1 MARIRSVD
9 IYAIALP
16 LIRPFIISYD
26 SFHEMPT
33 ILVRLETEEGIVG
46 YGEATPDEHVTGE
59 TYWSTIEVLKHHL
72 GPAVLGEHPFAL
84 ERIHAKMN
92 QKVKGVPAAKAAID
106 IACHDLMGKLAGQPL
121 YRLLGGPAHEELVI
135 PYVMSILP
143 PDVMA
148 EEAKAAV
155 ADGYRTLKLKV
166 GTDVPTDV
174 ARVRAVRQAVG
185 PDIRLRV
192 DVNQGWGYAAETLGA
207 LGQLADCH
215 IDWIE
220 QPVHAD
226 DLDGMA
232 DIRRQTAI
240 PVMVDE
246 GLLGDKEMRQIIQKN
261 AADWINIKLMK
272 CGGLY
277 PAVRLIHQAEMAG
290 IRTQIGSM
298 VESAVATAA
307 GAHLSLA
314 KKNVWSNEMVGPRMF
329 ADDVADFP
337 IAGDRIRLSESPG
350 LGIDVQEEK
359 IASLARIHI
368 KLT

>member
-1 MARIRSVD
+1 MTRIRSID

-16 LIRPFIISYD
+16 LIRPFIIAYD
-26 SFHEMPT
+26 TFREMPT
-33 ILVRLETEEGIVG
+33 ILVRLETDEGVVG

-59 TYWSTIEVLKHHL
+59 TYWSTIEVIKHHL
-72 GPAVLGEHPFAL
+72 GPAVLGENPFSI
-84 ERIHAKMN
+84 ERIHDRMN
-92 QKVKGVPAAKAAID
+92 QKAKGVPAAKAAID

-121 YRLLGGPAHEELVI
+121 YRLLGGPSHDELVI
-135 PYVMSILP
+135 PYVMSIQP
-143 PDVMA
+143 PEVMA
-148 EEAKAAV
+148 QEAQAAV
-155 ADGYRTLKLKV
+155 AEGYGTLKLKV
-166 GTDVPTDV
+166 GTDVASDV
-174 ARVRAVRQAVG
+174 ARVQAVRQAVG

-192 DVNQGWGYAAETLGA
+192 DVNQGWGYAAETLQALKHLEA
-207 LGQLADCH
+207 LG

-232 DIRRQTAI
+232 DIRRKTAI

-246 GLLGDKEMRQIIQKN
+246 GLLGDKEMRLITQKN

-277 PAVRLIHQAEMAG
+277 PAVRLNHQAEMAG
-290 IRTQIGSM
+290 IRVQIGSM

-314 KKNVWSNEMVGPRMF
+314 KKNIWANEMVGPRMF
-329 ADDVADFP
+329 AKDVADFP
-337 IAGDRIRLSESPG
+337 VTGDRIRLGESPG
-350 LGIDVQEEK
+350 LGIAVNEETV
-359 IASLARIHI
+359 ASLMRIHV
-368 KLT
+368 KLA

>member
-1 MARIRSVD
+1 MARITSVD

-16 LIRPFIISYD
+16 LLRPFIIAYD
-26 SFHEMPT
+26 TFREMPT
-33 ILVRLETEEGIVG
+33 ILVRLETDEGIVG

-59 TYWSTIEVLKHHL
+59 TYWSTIEVIKHHL
-72 GPAVLGEHPFAL
+72 GPAVLGENPFSI
-84 ERIHAKMN
+84 ERIHEKMN

-121 YRLLGGPAHEELVI
+121 YRLLGGPSHDKLVI
-135 PYVMSILP
+135 PYVMSILAP
-143 PDVMA
+143 EVMA

-155 ADGYRTLKLKV
+155 AEGYRTLKLKV
-166 GTDVPTDV
+166 GTDVSTDI
-174 ARVRAVRQAVG
+174 ARVQAVREAVG
-185 PDIRLRV
+185 PAIRLRV
-192 DVNQGWGYAAETLGA
+192 DVNQGWGYTAETLQA
-207 LGQLADCH
+207 LKHLKASG

-232 DIRRQTAI
+232 DIRSKTTI

-277 PAVRLIHQAEMAG
+277 PAVRLIHQAEMAR

-329 ADDVADFP
+329 AKDVAAFP
-337 IAGDRIRLSESPG
+337 IEGDCIKLSESPG
-350 LGIDVQEEK
+350 LGIDVNEELLTVLTRFHVK
-359 IASLARIHI
+359 LA
-368 KLT
+368 